1 MSVKGNIKRTIRSN
15 YNPNAVYSRYSPSL
29 DARMSELEKEYGNT
43 EYWKEFLANPYLNVP
58 SSVDPS
64 KVRMGDAVWTQE
76 FLSKYEQSA
85 MTSIEE
91 IISRIREEARNEES
105 AQVGRMQ
112 MAGINPDLNGVEPS
126 QASEATELPQPELP
140 SPTQYEQMKFERA
153 VQGSNLGISFLQSFL
168 GMAEGVVGLRNSS
181 LQNGA
186 LELQL
191 IPQAQ
196 ELLFDTIAKKIPMP
210 SDESG
215 EKSLSSFM
223 AAFRGE
229 LADEDNYSMLP
240 YSRKTRNFLHKVLGQ
255 LSSNDS
261 AYLNNKAEKLYNELV
276 TNRWSRTK
284 GMAHP
289 LWDNDA
295 EEMISKVS
303 EGMSNIE
310 YDNWK
315 LQQELQNK
323 VNQFRLNYQNEAIRL
338 GNDVAQAGLENAQ
351 ISNATSYAQQL
362 AIEGVP
368 EESARQERRQLEL
381 QKLQYEIEKAR
392 KEAIEAAEQEFRQIQ
407 VRYLSGDKWYHA
419 LGRLILP
426 AIRQFVTQS
435 TNAYFSSLGS
445 QLASFSGPQ
454 PPAPVHNTYD
464 TGGHFTTINQ
474 AQPNPYASPF

>member
-1 MSVKGNIKRTIRSN
+1 MSRNDIKNTIRSN
-15 YNPNAVYSRYSPSL
+15 YNPDAIYSQYSPAL
-29 DARMSELEKEYGNT
+29 EARMKALEKEYGNT
-43 EYWKEFLANPYLNVP
+43 EYWKEFIANPYLNLP
-58 SSVDPS
+58 STFDLS
-64 KVRMGDAVWTQE
+64 KVKRWDARWTE
-76 FLSKYEQSA
+76 DFINNYELSA
-85 MTSIEE
+85 MTGIEE

-112 MAGINPDLNGVEPS
+112 LAGINPDLNGVQPS
-126 QASEATELPQPELP
+126 EASEATELPQNPLP
-140 SPTQYEQMKFERA
+140 SLQEYEQMKFDRA

-210 SDESG
+210 EDESG

-229 LADEDNYSMLP
+229 LADEENYSMLP
-240 YSRKTRNFLHKVLGQ
+240 YSRKTRKFLHKVMGQ
-255 LSSNDS
+255 LNTNNS

-323 VNQFRLNYQNEAIRL
+323 VNQFRLNYQNEAISL
-338 GNDVAQAGLENAQ
+338 GNDVAQAALENAQ

>member
-15 YNPNAVYSRYSPSL
+15 YNPNAVYSQYSPSL
-29 DARMSELEKEYGNT
+29 DARMSELEKEYGDT

-58 SSVDPS
+58 SSIDLS

-76 FLSKYEQSA
+76 FLNQYEQSA
-85 MTSIEE
+85 MTGIEQ

-112 MAGINPDLNGVEPS
+112 LAGINPDLNGVQPS

-140 SPTQYEQMKFERA
+140 SPTQFEQMKYERA
-153 VQGSNLGISFLQSFL
+153 VQGSNLGVSFLQSFL
-168 GMAEGVVGLRNSS
+168 GLAEGVVGLKNSS

-210 SDESG
+210 EDESG

-229 LADEDNYSMLP
+229 LADEENYSMLP
-240 YSRKTRNFLHKVLGQ
+240 YSRKTRKFLHKVMGQ
-255 LSSNDS
+255 LNTNNS